1 MVQARKYVSTSF
13 GCQYAEAGAGT
24 EGRVQ
29 RPLQKRFAHY
39 GLCRM
44 RQVQALGRSASH
56 WSGHSAEAI
65 IRHNRRVRLA
75 RSLCRIHLSDFC
87 YSFADLDLKPSEI
100 VAFFNTLHRM
110 SQSLAAIEKFR
121 DLWSNRDSALN
132 LDDNTNRNEL
142 PAVEAFSSPVE
153 SSSSTA
159 SEASIPSSSI
169 SETSSTKAAKQ
180 TIHFANPM
188 LNGGRRPKIIYDQ
201 RPPPGFDEI
210 PQRPEPHRLELPKQN
225 KAANIFTSGRARR
238 LGEGPKGNPAAG
250 DWIVKVLNK
259 AQIVWDKHVASRI
272 GSLSAGKS
280 EL

>member
-1 MVQARKYVSTSF
+1 
-13 GCQYAEAGAGT
+13 
-24 EGRVQ
+24 
-29 RPLQKRFAHY
+29 
-39 GLCRM
+39 M

-56 WSGHSAEAI
+56 WFGHGPEAI
-65 IRHNRRVRLA
+65 IRHKRRVRLA
-75 RSLCRIHLSDFC
+75 NSLCHRILRRDFW

-121 DLWSNRDSALN
+121 DLWSTRDSALN
-132 LDDNTNRNEL
+132 LDDNTNRIEP
-142 PAVEAFSSPVE
+142 PAVEASSSPVE
-153 SSSSTA
+153 SSSSIST
-159 SEASIPSSSI
+159 EASIPTSSI

-238 LGEGPKGNPAAG
+238 LEEGPRGNPAARG
-250 DWIVKVLNK
+250 EWIVKVLNK
-259 AQIVWDKHVASRI
+259 AQLVWDKHVASRI